1 MTDNAKIE
9 SLEKINIY
17 RFFPWICLAL
27 AIALIIAAIVN
38 APPKSVS
45 IEAGPKGGFFDT
57 TAHLLKA
64 KLKEKGITVTVINSE
79 ETLQIIKHVDD
90 PKSGVDIGFIAHEV
104 PVGKYQNIKSLG
116 SITMDPLFIYL
127 RQNLKIDSPA
137 DFAGLRLGV
146 GPLDTGGRV
155 VTDAVLDLYGIH
167 PGNATYVPLSLLEM
181 ADAIEKGTV
190 DVAFFL
196 QPTNNKVVARIGES
210 GVATLMSLGRAE
222 AIIKK
227 YGYLHHLTIVGERV
241 DLYLCA
247 AGNMSRAIVIS
258 VIFAALVQGLIAAL
272 GYWLIDVNAP
282 GLLGLATGLAS
293 VVPVFGTVLIWGPI
307 CAGLLLDGQ
316 YLQALGLIA
325 WGVFLIHPADN
336 LIRPLLISNVT
347 STPILLTMFGVLGGL
362 AAFGLVGLFVGP
374 VILAVGSA
382 VWIEWTKSIA
392 STNVS
397 ANELSGKIDG

>member
-1 MTDNAKIE
+1 MRSPNFAPRLQRLLPVVLIVG
-9 SLEKINIY
+9 LI
-17 RFFPWICLAL
+17 AL
-27 AIALIIAAIVN
+27 AYTVLEPFLVSITWAGILAYITWPVFIRMRAWCGGRQNLSALIAVLLMGTTIVF
-38 APPKSVS
+38 PMLWLVYL
-45 IEAGPKGGFFDT
+45 IEEELVVGYGILVAYLAKGNPSLPGMILNIPWLGDFLQNWL
-57 TAHLLKA
+57 TAHLEDTTGLKLHVAQWVAQESSQIVLLFGGIGRTAA
-64 KLKEKGITVTVINSE
+64 KLAFALIT
-79 ETLQIIKHVDD
+79 
-90 PKSGVDIGFIAHEV
+90 
-104 PVGKYQNIKSLG
+104 
-116 SITMDPLFIYL
+116 LFFFYRDGEYVFHQVRDAL
-127 RQNLKIDSPA
+127 RA
-137 DFAGLRLGV
+137 C
-146 GPLDTGGRV
+146 
-155 VTDAVLDLYGIH
+155 
-167 PGNATYVPLSLLEM
+167 
-181 ADAIEKGTV
+181 
-190 DVAFFL
+190 
-196 QPTNNKVVARIGES
+196 
-210 GVATLMSLGRAE
+210 
-222 AIIKK
+222 
-227 YGYLHHLTIVGERV
+227 VGERV